1 MPGTFFGIE
10 IARRGINVHRTA
22 LDTTGHNI
30 ANANTAGYTR
40 QEAVLQTTTPY
51 ATPGINSSVTPGQ
64 LGSGVEVTE
73 MRRIRDDY
81 LDYQLRGNISGG
93 GYWQSNYDIAIRVEA
108 TYPEPDGRGIKDV
121 MVQFFNDWQNLN
133 NTPRDPGIKAAV
145 VETGNEL
152 AALFRQSYEQLDSI
166 NKSIKSDNLVTGDG
180 FYPGNDI
187 IATGMLRDQFN
198 QVNNILSQI
207 ANLSDSIVQ
216 VKKVDQQPNDL
227 LDKRDLLLDQLS
239 GFGPLTTR
247 DVGSS
252 GAIAI
257 DFYGQAVLTVD
268 SATEESTA
276 AKLLPTWDST
286 SEKVI
291 VKYDDSVGTT
301 AFNLTDMAI
310 DPGNTKGS
318 ILGLEAARLNTLSI
332 LDNLNSLAHRL
343 ADEVNG
349 KEVLQDSL
357 GNVIDFFI
365 IDPTDTARTIKVN
378 STAVVD
384 PGKVVGEKALEVARL
399 HSAATIDT
407 NGDGIT
413 DTTFDSFFESI
424 IAKVGGDTKSAQELV
439 ANQRAIRGQIEAL
452 RESVSGVSLDEEL
465 TKLIQFQYGFQA
477 SSRVINTLDDML
489 DVIINRL
496 F

>member
-30 ANANTAGYTR
+30 ANANTPGYTR
-40 QEAVLQTTTPY
+40 QEAVIKTTNPFT
-51 ATPGINSSVTPGQ
+51 TPGIDSSVTPGQ
-64 LGSGVEVTE
+64 LGSGVGVTE

-133 NTPRDPGIKAAV
+133 NTPNDPGIKAAV

-152 AALFRQSYEQLDSI
+152 AALFRQSYEQLEAI
-166 NKSIKSDNLVTGDG
+166 NRSIKSDNFVTGTGDYNG
-180 FYPGNDI
+180 SDI
-187 IATGMLRDQFN
+187 IATGMLKDQFN

-216 VKKVDQQPNDL
+216 VKKVNQQPNDL
-227 LDKRDLLLDQLS
+227 LDKRDLLLDQLA
-239 GFGPLTTR
+239 GFGPLTVR
-247 DVGSS
+247 EMGNS
-252 GAIAI
+252 GAIEI
-257 DFYGQAVLTVD
+257 DFHGQAVITVD
-268 SATEESTA
+268 PVSEKSTA
-276 AKLLPTWDST
+276 ARLLPTWDST
-286 SEKVI
+286 NNEVI
-291 VKYDDSVGTT
+291 VKYDNALGTT
-301 AFNLTDMAI
+301 AFNMTDMAA

-318 ILGLEAARLNTLSI
+318 ILGLEAARLNTLNV
-332 LDNLNSLAHRL
+332 LDDLNSLAHRL
-343 ADEVNG
+343 AVEVNS
-349 KEVLQDSL
+349 KEVLKDSL
-357 GNVIDFFI
+357 GDVIKFFI
-365 IDPTDTARTIKVN
+365 DDPTDTARTIKIN
-378 STAVVD
+378 GTAVVD
-384 PGKVVGEKALEVARL
+384 PGKVVGENALAVARL

-407 NGDGIT
+407 NGDGT
-413 DTTFDSFFESI
+413 ADTTFDSFFESI

-439 ANQRAIRGQIEAL
+439 ANQRAIQGQIEAL